1 MEKIADIPFVEG
13 FVRMCSDG
21 WKQGWHERN
30 GGNFSYRMK
39 ETEVEQV
46 KDFYAILMNGKK
58 LELQFRI
65 LRENISWLQEV
76 GNIFAMQNYVQKKT
90 YVFWKLMKQEKSIEF
105 VGGLHRVGVRQ
116 VNCQAI

>member
-1 MEKIADIPFVEG
+1 MEKITDIPFVEG

-46 KDFYAILMNGKK
+46 KDFLCHTDQWEEI
-58 LELQFRI
+58 
-65 LRENISWLQEV
+65 
-76 GNIFAMQNYVQKKT
+76 
-90 YVFWKLMKQEKSIEF
+90 
-105 VGGLHRVGVRQ
+105 GLSLIH
-116 VNCQAI
+116 I